1 MNVLKVPINFADPPL
16 SNSDPENKPGSLVKI
31 QRAGGLDDNVKYEVI
46 CVEGTKR
53 FKFENYVAG

>member
-1 MNVLKVPINFADPPL
+1 M
-16 SNSDPENKPGSLVKI
+16 NKPGSLVKI